1 MMNKID
7 NILDYYKG
15 NLAYTY
21 FLLDLAYGS
30 TDKSSFILEKKNIN
44 AAIIGCISNILLA
57 IKEDLVQ
64 REEDDIV
71 PKILLKEL
79 ENSVDQIA
87 TKKEYGYEIN
97 NYVFKDAPSVVAEI
111 RNKISH
117 GAFTLD
123 LEHNRV
129 ILNMNDSNV
138 IINIDK
144 LSTFII
150 MGLKSY
156 LTNKPK
162 KENGSVYERN
172 LVILNKVDAK
182 REKKISSKK
191 ELLPLMKKARSLN
204 IVLESTDGSKI
215 PDWLIGKLEI
225 AIKKYSTSNDNSSLL
240 NFEKELG
247 SNYKISI
254 KRNKISN
261 DILDKVADGILN
273 MAPEDIDYNSQMYLI
288 GLELQRNMEED
299 YETLKP
305 IVSNLNNLIMLKTI
319 KKYGT
324 TDIEVLKDKIIKEY
338 DMIYINYDSL
348 VSSSIAMFNSLFS
361 YARDDVY
368 KNSNKFTLIEN
379 NGLDYGKL
387 DLKEF
392 DILKLNI
399 DNSRYLELVSQ
410 VNKSIKELDEN
421 NKKLAELTK
430 SKAIV
435 EEKGNVIASGKI
447 NTNISLLTTKQSLL
461 LAKVTSKQNE
471 LKTFIDYCKNNSD
484 YLRNECI
491 IEGIRNSISH
501 GNYRVKAESSLEE
514 CKIIFED
521 IYEGELTFKAQIKLL
536 DFITLLVN
544 NHNIISNF
552 VDDKNKK
559 LSLKS

>member
-1 MMNKID
+1 M
-7 NILDYYKG
+7 
-15 NLAYTY
+15 A
-21 FLLDLAYGS
+21 
-30 TDKSSFILEKKNIN
+30 
-44 AAIIGCISNILLA
+44 
-57 IKEDLVQ
+57 
-64 REEDDIV
+64 
-71 PKILLKEL
+71 
-79 ENSVDQIA
+79 
-87 TKKEYGYEIN
+87 
-97 NYVFKDAPSVVAEI
+97 
-111 RNKISH
+111 
-117 GAFTLD
+117 
-123 LEHNRV
+123 
-129 ILNMNDSNV
+129 DSNV

-156 LTNKPK
+156 LTNQPK
-162 KENGSVYERN
+162 KENNSVYERN

-182 REKKISSKK
+182 REKKINDKK

-225 AIKKYSTSNDNSSLL
+225 AIKEYSMSNDNNSLL

-273 MAPEDIDYNSQMYLI
+273 MAPENIDYNSQMHLI

-305 IVSNLNNLIMLKTI
+305 IVSNLNNLIMLKAI

-324 TDIEVLKDKIIKEY
+324 TDIEVLKDKIINEY
-338 DMIYINYDSL
+338 GMIYINYDSL

-368 KNSNKFTLIEN
+368 KNSNKFTLTEN

-392 DILKLNI
+392 DILELNI

-435 EEKGNVIASGKI
+435 EGKGNVIASGKI

-521 IYEGELTFKAQIKLL
+521 IYEGKLTFKAQIKLL

-552 VDDKNKK
+552 VDNKSKK

>member
-1 MMNKID
+1 M
-7 NILDYYKG
+7 
-15 NLAYTY
+15 
-21 FLLDLAYGS
+21 
-30 TDKSSFILEKKNIN
+30 
-44 AAIIGCISNILLA
+44 
-57 IKEDLVQ
+57 
-64 REEDDIV
+64 
-71 PKILLKEL
+71 
-79 ENSVDQIA
+79 
-87 TKKEYGYEIN
+87 
-97 NYVFKDAPSVVAEI
+97 
-111 RNKISH
+111 
-117 GAFTLD
+117 
-123 LEHNRV
+123 
-129 ILNMNDSNV
+129 
-138 IINIDK
+138 
-144 LSTFII
+144 
-150 MGLKSY
+150 
-156 LTNKPK
+156 
-162 KENGSVYERN
+162 
-172 LVILNKVDAK
+172 
-182 REKKISSKK
+182 
-191 ELLPLMKKARSLN
+191 
-204 IVLESTDGSKI
+204 
-215 PDWLIGKLEI
+215 
-225 AIKKYSTSNDNSSLL
+225 SNDNNSLL
-240 NFEKELG
+240 DFEKELG
-247 SNYKISI
+247 SNYKINI

-273 MAPEDIDYNSQMYLI
+273 MAPEDIDYNSQMHLI

-368 KNSNKFTLIEN
+368 KNSNKFTLTEN

-392 DILKLNI
+392 DILEQNI

-410 VNKSIKELDEN
+410 VNKSIKELEEN
-421 NKKLAELTK
+421 NKKLADLNE
-430 SKAIV
+430 SKKIV
-435 EEKGNVIASGKI
+435 EEKGNITASEKI
-447 NTNISLLTTKQSLL
+447 KASIELLTNKQSLL
-461 LAKVTSKQNE
+461 LAKVISKQNE
-471 LKTFIDYCKNNSD
+471 LKILIEYCKNNGD

-521 IYEGELTFKAQIKLL
+521 IYEGKLTFKAQIKLL

>member
-1 MMNKID
+1 
-7 NILDYYKG
+7 
-15 NLAYTY
+15 
-21 FLLDLAYGS
+21 
-30 TDKSSFILEKKNIN
+30 
-44 AAIIGCISNILLA
+44 
-57 IKEDLVQ
+57 
-64 REEDDIV
+64 
-71 PKILLKEL
+71 
-79 ENSVDQIA
+79 
-87 TKKEYGYEIN
+87 
-97 NYVFKDAPSVVAEI
+97 
-111 RNKISH
+111 
-117 GAFTLD
+117 
-123 LEHNRV
+123 
-129 ILNMNDSNV
+129 MNDSNV

-172 LVILNKVDAK
+172 LVVLNKVDAK
-182 REKKISSKK
+182 REKKINDKK
-191 ELLPLMKKARSLN
+191 ELLSLMKKTRSLN
-204 IVLESTDGSKI
+204 IVLKSTDGSEI
-215 PDWLIGKLEI
+215 PNWLIDKLEI
-225 AIKKYSTSNDNSSLL
+225 AIKEYTTSNDNSSLL

-273 MAPEDIDYNSQMYLI
+273 MAPENIDYNNQMYLI
-288 GLELQRNMEED
+288 GLELQRNIEED

-338 DMIYINYDSL
+338 GMIYINYDSL

-368 KNSNKFTLIEN
+368 KNSNKFTLTEN

-392 DILKLNI
+392 DILELNI
-399 DNSRYLELVSQ
+399 DNSRYLELVRQ
-410 VNKSIKELDEN
+410 VNKSIKELEEN

-435 EEKGNVIASGKI
+435 EGKGNVIASGKI

-521 IYEGELTFKAQIKLL
+521 IYEGKLTFKAQIKLL